1 MKLTLT
7 KQLLTLF
14 LALFMTQSFVQAEY
28 LKNATPP
35 AKDFDWMEL
44 QSGEWLKGEFKGM
57 YSGEVEFDS
66 DEFDVVTFDL
76 EDVKQIITKGDSVLS
91 LNRPMPSLQA
101 LSKQLHKNDEQN
113 LTENQDIENEVIG
126 KIIFKDNKFTVLM
139 DNGSAKTLPTDN
151 IASIAGGEPKES
163 NYWSAN
169 VFLGIDT
176 LSGNS
181 NQLTVTAKA
190 YAQRRTASTRFLFDY
205 LGTYTDVENQDTNET
220 VKTADSN
227 RVTSSFDMYQTAHF
241 YWRVA
246 GLEYLRDPFQNI
258 DGRYTLSVGV
268 GYDIIYT
275 PKTNWSIT
283 AGPGYQRT
291 YFSDYNATDPDS
303 MRYAETALLFISSRF
318 DTEITSDIDFIVNYQ
333 AYFVNHNSGRYIHH
347 TEASLET
354 ELIADF
360 TVDFSVFWDRTSAP
374 KAFGDGTYP
383 EENDYKTMLAIGYSY

>member
-1 MKLTLT
+1 MRSMITAILTLLIT
-7 KQLLTLF
+7 QTLL
-14 LALFMTQSFVQAEY
+14 QAEY
-28 LKNATPP
+28 LENATPP
-35 AKDFDWMEL
+35 AKEYDWMEL

-76 EDVKQIITKGDSVLS
+76 GDVKQIITKGESVLS

-101 LSKQLHKNDEQN
+101 LSTRLHKNDEQN

-126 KIIFKDNKFTVLM
+126 KIIYKDNTFMVLM
-139 DNGSAKTLPTDN
+139 ENGSAKTLPTDN

-163 NYWSAN
+163 NYWTAN
-169 VFLGIDT
+169 VFLGVDT

-190 YAQRRTASTRFLFDY
+190 YAQRRTALTRFLFDY
-205 LGTYTDVENQDTNET
+205 LGTYTDVKDPDTNET
-220 VKTADSN
+220 VQTANSN

-241 YWRVA
+241 YWRLA
-246 GLEYLRDPFQNI
+246 SLEYLRDPFQNI

-275 PKTNWSIT
+275 PNTNWSIT
-283 AGPGYQRT
+283 MGPGYQRT
-291 YFSDYNATDPDS
+291 YFTDYNQSNPDAL
-303 MRYAETALLFISSRF
+303 RYAETPLVFISSRF
-318 DTEITSDIDFIVNYQ
+318 DTEITSDVDFILNYQ

-347 TEASLET
+347 AEASLET
-354 ELIADF
+354 ELIADL

-374 KAFGDGTYP
+374 NAFADGTYP